1 MRWVALLL
9 VSGFFVLAQAQTLS
23 DSLAPSNN
31 QDVSKENLQA
41 ANQERQRIQ
50 ALREQIDPRFN
61 ADEAACYQRF
71 AVSDCLTQVRRAK
84 REAVADLRRQE
95 VALNLEDAKRKGA
108 EQLSRLEERAKQEPR
123 QGEATAREQSNLQ
136 PQDRGRDNAQRAID
150 KAASNDPSKA
160 AVERAKASARQVE
173 RLRERG
179 EKAAAA
185 ARAKADLAQRTQDAA
200 VRKAQQIQ
208 KLNEQKASKALPAK
222 PLPSVMP
229 PLAAASSGP
238 GSAPAR

>member
-1 MRWVALLL
+1 MNGVNTNYMQLLKMMR
-9 VSGFFVLAQAQTLS
+9 
-23 DSLAPSNN
+23 N
-31 QDVSKENLQA
+31 
-41 ANQERQRIQ
+41 
-50 ALREQIDPRFN
+50 N
-61 ADEAACYQRF
+61 AD
-71 AVSDCLTQVRRAK
+71 
-84 REAVADLRRQE
+84 
-95 VALNLEDAKRKGA
+95 
-108 EQLSRLEERAKQEPR
+108 KQEPR

-208 KLNEQKASKALPAK
+208 KLNEQKASKDGLNNSP
-222 PLPSVMP
+222 
-229 PLAAASSGP
+229 
-238 GSAPAR
+238 